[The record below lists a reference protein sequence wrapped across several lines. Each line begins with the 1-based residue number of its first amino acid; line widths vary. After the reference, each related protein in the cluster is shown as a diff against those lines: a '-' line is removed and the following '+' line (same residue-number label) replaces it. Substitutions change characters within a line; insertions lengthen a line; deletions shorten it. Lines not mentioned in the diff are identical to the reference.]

1 MCKGDT
7 KSVEPVKSRSL
18 FLFSVES
25 FSGSEIPSNASQFS
39 TGAVI
44 ILFLIG
50 IEMSLRLFFTSIKV
64 RKRSSV
70 LVHLYM
76 YTFVIPSNSS
86 TQQYNS
92 HSYSHSR
99 LYLLC
104 FNFFISQD
112 AHPILDDATNRNI
125 LSRHIGVDAFSCF
138 VVAILGWN
146 ARHVVNDMVDAT
158 LRRRK
163 NAMPVAFEGRM
174 FTYQPEAQRIAL
186 FFVAYQLK
194 NTYDTIAWND
204 GIIFIIHHIL
214 TLFTTVRFC
223 FVFVCS

>member
-1 MCKGDT
+1 
-7 KSVEPVKSRSL
+7 
-18 FLFSVES
+18 
-25 FSGSEIPSNASQFS
+25 
-39 TGAVI
+39 
-44 ILFLIG
+44 
-50 IEMSLRLFFTSIKV
+50 
-64 RKRSSV
+64 
-70 LVHLYM
+70 
-76 YTFVIPSNSS
+76 
-86 TQQYNS
+86 
-92 HSYSHSR
+92 
-99 LYLLC
+99 
-104 FNFFISQD
+104 
-112 AHPILDDATNRNI
+112 
-125 LSRHIGVDAFSCF
+125 
-138 VVAILGWN
+138 
-146 ARHVVNDMVDAT
+146 MVDAT